1 MVAIIGIID
10 LETGISFL
18 FLTNRVT
25 IDWRACSLVPP
36 VVSHQLFIVIF
47 FVSSK
52 MSFDQK
58 EIFSL
63 MYKLARL
70 IVPDTRVE
78 YDSMGAI
85 HVPLDRLYG
94 PQTMRSLLKF
104 PIGGVNER
112 MPRPIIIA
120 LAIVKKAVAETN
132 KMSGLEER
140 LCDAIS
146 KACDDIISGKLY
158 DEDHFPLVI
167 WQAGSG
173 RHTNM
178 NVNEVICNR
187 AIEILGGQKGTKTP
201 VDPDEHVNLSQ
212 SSNDSFSA
220 AINIAVAMQLRDK
233 LYPALTLIIELL
245 NNKVNQWKDIIK
257 IGRTHLM
264 DAVPLTLGQ
273 EFSGYKQQQA
283 NCRERLDTALTRLY
297 QLPLGGTTVGTGL
310 NTKKGFA
317 AECVKRVA
325 DLTSLPFVN
334 SPNMFESISSCDALV
349 EVHGEL
355 NTLAA
360 STMKMANDIRFLG
373 SGPRCGLAE
382 LKLPENEPGSSIM
395 PGKVNPT
402 QCEAL
407 TMICAQVMGN
417 QVAVTLGGCNG
428 HFQLNDFMPM
438 IASNVLRSI
447 TLLGDGIKSFCKNCL
462 SNIEPN
468 TDKINTIM
476 SQSLML
482 VTALSPHVGYE
493 RSAAIAK
500 AAHQSGTTLREE
512 AINAGISADDFD
524 EWVRPDKM
532 LGPN

>member
-1 MVAIIGIID
+1 
-10 LETGISFL
+10 
-18 FLTNRVT
+18 
-25 IDWRACSLVPP
+25 
-36 VVSHQLFIVIF
+36 
-47 FVSSK
+47 

-132 KMSGLEER
+132 KMSGLEEQ

-158 DEDHFPLVI
+158 DEEHFPLVI

-233 LYPALTLIIELL
+233 LYPALTLIIEVL

-325 DLTSLPFVN
+325 HLTNLPFVN
-334 SPNMFESISSCDALV
+334 SPNLFESISSCDALV

-373 SGPRCGLAE
+373 SGPRCGLSE

-462 SNIEPN
+462 SNMEPN
-468 TDKINTIM
+468 IDRINTIM

>member
-1 MVAIIGIID
+1 
-10 LETGISFL
+10 
-18 FLTNRVT
+18 
-25 IDWRACSLVPP
+25 
-36 VVSHQLFIVIF
+36 
-47 FVSSK
+47 

-70 IVPDTRVE
+70 IVPDTRLE
-78 YDSMGAI
+78 HDSMGSM

-104 PIGGVNER
+104 PIGGVAER
-112 MPRPIIIA
+112 VPRALIIA

-132 KMSGLEER
+132 KMFGLEER
-140 LCDAIS
+140 LSVAIS
-146 KACDDIISGKLY
+146 QACDDIISGKLY
-158 DEDHFPLVI
+158 DEEHFPLVI
-167 WQAGSG
+167 WQSGSG
-173 RHTNM
+173 SHTIM

-187 AIEILGGQKGTKTP
+187 AIGILGGQLGTRNP
-201 VDPDEHVNLSQ
+201 VDPDEHVNRSQ
-212 SSNDSFSA
+212 SSNDGFST

-233 LYPALTLIIELL
+233 LYPALMLMIELL
-245 NNKVNQWKDIIK
+245 DKKSSQFKDIIK

-273 EFSGYKQQQA
+273 EFSGYRQQLV
-283 NCRERLDTALTRLY
+283 NCRKRLDTGLSRLY
-297 QLPLGGTTVGTGL
+297 QLPLGGTTVGSGL

-317 AECVKRVA
+317 DECLKGVA
-325 DLTSLPFVN
+325 KITNLPFVN
-334 SPNMFESISSCDALV
+334 APNMFESISACDAIV

-355 NTLAA
+355 NSLAA
-360 STMKMANDIRFLG
+360 STMKIANDIRFLG
-373 SGPRCGLAE
+373 SGPRCGFSE

-395 PGKVNPT
+395 PGKINPT

-417 QVAVTLGGCNG
+417 QVAVTIGGCNG
-428 HFQLNDFMPM
+428 NFQLNAYMPM

-447 TLLGDGIKSFCKNCL
+447 TLLGDGIKSFSNNCL
-462 SNIEPN
+462 SSIEPN
-468 TDKINTIM
+468 LVRINTIM
-476 SQSLML
+476 SESLML

-500 AAHQSGTTLREE
+500 AAHKNGTTIREE
-512 AINAGISADDFD
+512 ALKAGISTDDFD
-524 EWVRPDKM
+524 KWVRPEKM

>member
-1 MVAIIGIID
+1 
-10 LETGISFL
+10 
-18 FLTNRVT
+18 
-25 IDWRACSLVPP
+25 
-36 VVSHQLFIVIF
+36 
-47 FVSSK
+47 

-94 PQTMRSLLKF
+94 PQTMRCLLKF

-112 MPRPIIIA
+112 MPRPLIIA
-120 LAIVKKAVAETN
+120 LAIIKKAVAEAN
-132 KMSGLEER
+132 KMFGLEER
-140 LCDAIS
+140 LCEAIS
-146 KACDDIISGKLY
+146 QACDDIISGKLY
-158 DEDHFPLVI
+158 DEEHFPLVI
-167 WQAGSG
+167 WQSGSG
-173 RHTNM
+173 THTNM

-187 AIEILGGQKGTKTP
+187 AIEILGGQLGTKKP
-201 VDPDEHVNLSQ
+201 VDPDDHVNRSQ
-212 SSNDSFSA
+212 SSNDTFST
-220 AINIAVAMQLRDK
+220 AINIAVVMQLRDK
-233 LYPALTLIIELL
+233 LYPALSLIIDILD
-245 NNKVNQWKDIIK
+245 KKSNQCKDIIK

-273 EFSGYKQQQA
+273 ELSGYKQQLV
-283 NCRERLDTALTRLY
+283 NCRERLDTSLSRLY
-297 QLPLGGTTVGTGL
+297 QLSLGGTTVGTGF
-310 NTKKGFA
+310 NTKKGLA
-317 AECVKRVA
+317 AECVKGVSKI
-325 DLTSLPFVN
+325 TSLPFVDA
-334 SPNMFESISSCDALV
+334 PNLFESISSCDAIV

-360 STMKMANDIRFLG
+360 STMKIANDIRFLG

-382 LKLPENEPGSSIM
+382 LKLTENEPGSSIM
-395 PGKVNPT
+395 PGKTNPT

-417 QVAVTLGGCNG
+417 QVAVTIGGCSGN
-428 HFQLNDFMPM
+428 FQLNCFMPM

-447 TLLGDGIKSFCKNCL
+447 TLLGDGIKSFSNNCL
-462 SNIEPN
+462 SSIEPN
-468 TDKINTIM
+468 IVRINNIM
-476 SQSLML
+476 SESLML

-500 AAHQSGTTLREE
+500 AAHQNNTTLREE
-512 AINAGISADDFD
+512 AIIAGISKDDFD
-524 EWVRPDKM
+524 QWVRPDKM